1 MAKMF
6 YTIDETKAALGK
18 SEDQVKQLASEGRLR
33 EFRDGNRLMFKADQV
48 ENLKAELSGL
58 PDEEPIDL
66 TPEDSG
72 IHLSISDAK
81 DSTGSAAGLPLADT
95 STGTKAGST
104 AGASSTGSLKEDT
117 ALASDLGLSGSVSGA
132 PGSSRAAGPAASHA
146 SMSGIDV
153 FQPDD
158 VADKADP
165 SAQTSVAP
173 GISPAEQINI
183 ESVGS
188 GSGLLDLTRESDDT
202 SLGAELLDEIAPSA
216 SGVRRS
222 PNESS
227 GAGAMAASSLGGTG
241 IGMGLTEARASAP
254 MAKGPVMMEAP
265 DAMAPAFGMAALG
278 AVFVLLFAAYAL
290 VCGLSDSY
298 PDIIKKMG
306 SSDTGGYSFM
316 IVAGATF
323 VLPVLMFAGGFIMSR
338 GGRK

>member
-6 YTIDETKAALGK
+6 YTIDETKTALGK

-48 ENLKAELSGL
+48 ENLKAELSTS
-58 PDEEPIDL
+58 DDEPIDL

-95 STGTKAGST
+95 ASGTKAGST
-104 AGASSTGSLKEDT
+104 AGASSSGTVKDDT
-117 ALASDLGLSGSVSGA
+117 ALASDLGLSGSVSGM
-132 PGSSRAAGPAASHA
+132 PSSGRAAGPAASHA

-222 PNESS
+222 QGDS
-227 GAGAMAASSLGGTG
+227 GGSAMAASALGGTG

-254 MAKGPVMMEAP
+254 AARTPVMMEAP

-278 AVFVLLFAAYAL
+278 AAFVILFAAYAL
-290 VCGLSDSY
+290 ICGLSDSY

-306 SSDTGGYSFM
+306 SSDTGGFSFL
-316 IVAGATF
+316 IVVAMAFG
-323 VLPVLMFAGGFIMSR
+323 LPVVLFVGGLVMSR